1 MIALLMPHRV
11 RHLRPDAGPE
21 NRCEAVVVAGQ
32 LRFAFMFV
40 TPLALIGNSL
50 DGWTDISGRTEQF
63 LEWSADGEKWQR
75 RQFTESREVMRADG
89 QIEVWSI
96 SRQPLDGPAA
106 ARNQYARLGIHY
118 HRMAQNW
125 K

>member
-1 MIALLMPHRV
+1 MMGLLMPHRV

-21 NRCEAVVVAGQ
+21 THCEAVVVAGQ
-32 LRFAFMFV
+32 LRFSFMFV
-40 TPLALIGNSL
+40 SPVALIGNPL

-63 LEWSADGEKWQR
+63 LEWSPDGQTWQR

-89 QIEVWSI
+89 TIEVWSI
-96 SRQPLDGPAA
+96 SRHPLDGPAA
-106 ARNQYARLGIHY
+106 ARNQYARLGIQSP
-118 HRMAQNW
+118 AKSQNW